1 VAAHATIH
9 AAAAQACSRRP
20 PRVAGSPTRGWRRA
34 CRLLLPPHQSA
45 HRLLRVRAP
54 LAWPSPPMEVKR
66 RRRGRA
72 VFCESGRLQRG
83 LLFRWRSSA
92 AVEGAPSS
100 VSLGASSTCRR
111 RESAV
116 SMWCT
121 RLELSQG
128 PRLHPLQ
135 AGTKLPLLPAGISR
149 SVICVA
155 CLRRRRSTRR
165 SCCVEVPQLEG
176 QECPGSPREGAAR
189 SHHSF
194 LCVLTTFTP
203 PSRVCY
209 VLQIGKYE
217 GAGWGTRIT
226 SAASLTPF
234 RSRPIFVV
242 FGQI

>member
-34 CRLLLPPHQSA
+34 GRLLLPPHQSA

-54 LAWPSPPMEVKR
+54 LARPSPPMEVEHR
-66 RRRGRA
+66 CRVRA

-116 SMWCT
+116 SLWCT

-135 AGTKLPLLPAGISR
+135 AGHLCGFSPAASNHTAELFANWQIRG
-149 SVICVA
+149 
-155 CLRRRRSTRR
+155 RRMGN
-165 SCCVEVPQLEG
+165 E
-176 QECPGSPREGAAR
+176 
-189 SHHSF
+189 
-194 LCVLTTFTP
+194 
-203 PSRVCY
+203 
-209 VLQIGKYE
+209 
-217 GAGWGTRIT
+217 RIT
-226 SAASLTPF
+226 SATSLTFF
-234 RSRPIFVV
+234 RSPPNFCRVWTDTSTT
-242 FGQI
+242 